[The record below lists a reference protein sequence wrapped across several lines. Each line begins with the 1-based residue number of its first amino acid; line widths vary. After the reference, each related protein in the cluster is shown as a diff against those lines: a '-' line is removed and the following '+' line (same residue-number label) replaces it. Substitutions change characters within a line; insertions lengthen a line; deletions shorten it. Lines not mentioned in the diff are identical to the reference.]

1 MSTSI
6 KKKLARMG
14 LVAGM
19 AAAAVLL
26 PLAMVNESSAMVR
39 VCGERVKMTK
49 MLSGK
54 YQEKPK
60 AIGVSATGKSV
71 LEVFTSSEGS
81 WTLLMTTAKGM
92 TCIMGAGHSWQ
103 DQDQTKFLP
112 KT

>member
-1 MSTSI
+1 
-6 KKKLARMG
+6 
-14 LVAGM
+14 
-19 AAAAVLL
+19 
-26 PLAMVNESSAMVR
+26 
-39 VCGERVKMTK
+39 MTK

-60 AIGVSATGKSV
+60 AIGVSSTGKTV

-81 WTLLMTTAKGM
+81 WTLLLTTAKGM

-103 DQDQTKFLP
+103 DQDQTKYLP

>member
-1 MSTSI
+1 MTTTI
-6 KKKLARMG
+6 RKWVPRLILA
-14 LVAGM
+14 AGVLAPVTVISES
-19 AAAAVLL
+19 AAA
-26 PLAMVNESSAMVR
+26 MR

-60 AIGVSATGKSV
+60 AIGVSSTGKSV
-71 LEVFTSSEGS
+71 LEVYTSSEGS
-81 WTLLMTTAKGM
+81 WTLLLTTAKGM

-103 DQDQTKFLP
+103 DKDQTAFLP

>member
-1 MSTSI
+1 MSTTT
-6 KKKLARMG
+6 KLIPRLA
-14 LVAGM
+14 LAT
-19 AAAAVLL
+19 ALLL
-26 PLAMVNESSAMVR
+26 PTMMVSESTAAMR

-60 AIGVSATGKSV
+60 AIGVSSTGKSV
-71 LEVFTSSEGS
+71 LEVFTSSEGN

-103 DQDQTKFLP
+103 DKDQTQFVP

>member
-1 MSTSI
+1 MSTST
-6 KKKLARMG
+6 KKTAARIALG
-14 LVAGM
+14 AAILVPSFMISDAS
-19 AAAAVLL
+19 AA
-26 PLAMVNESSAMVR
+26 MR

-60 AIGVSATGKSV
+60 AIGVSSTGKTV

-81 WTLLMTTAKGM
+81 WTLLLTTAKGM

-103 DQDQTKFLP
+103 DKDQTEFLP

>member
-1 MSTSI
+1 MSTST
-6 KKKLARMG
+6 KKTAARTA
-14 LVAGM
+14 L
-19 AAAAVLL
+19 AAAILVPSFMISDASA
-26 PLAMVNESSAMVR
+26 AMR

-60 AIGVSATGKSV
+60 AIGVSSTGKTV

-81 WTLLMTTAKGM
+81 WTLLLTTAKGM
-92 TCIMGAGHSWQ
+92 TCIMGADHSWQ
-103 DQDQTKFLP
+103 DQDQTKYLP

>member
-1 MSTSI
+1 MISD
-6 KKKLARMG
+6 A
-14 LVAGM
+14 
-19 AAAAVLL
+19 
-26 PLAMVNESSAMVR
+26 SATVR

-60 AIGVSATGKSV
+60 AIGVSSTGKTV

-81 WTLLMTTAKGM
+81 WTLLLTTAKGM

-103 DQDQTKFLP
+103 DKDQPEFLP